1 MHINHQ
7 SPLSGA
13 GLTVALNPTLR
24 SRSPFLS
31 MSYSTTLNRLCQE
44 ENALI
49 WNFFSCY
56 RKIMYDTLMA
66 HIQNT
71 TPQLT
76 PNRKSCIRSSLL
88 QRSFENLAKFLVRKT
103 LTIGAKVLS
112 PFSLSDQFLTHV
124 PYSCLILSLHTQ
136 YTTVSRDCQVFFCVF
151 WKIIDGGSNK
161 MSKYWKL

>member
-1 MHINHQ
+1 MY
-7 SPLSGA
+7 A
-13 GLTVALNPTLR
+13 TL
-24 SRSPFLS
+24 
-31 MSYSTTLNRLCQE
+31 
-44 ENALI
+44 I
-49 WNFFSCY
+49 
-56 RKIMYDTLMA
+56 A

-76 PNRKSCIRSSLL
+76 PNKKSCIRSSLL

-136 YTTVSRDCQVFFCVF
+136 YTTVSRDCQVFFCIYFYLFLKCGIFVTEGGYRTQKTQSRLEVYNFLNIFVF
-151 WKIIDGGSNK
+151 SE
-161 MSKYWKL
+161 